1 MPVPRLAEKIARI
14 FALLGLIAA
23 LLAPAFPGFAAA
35 APARPAALHA
45 AMGCGNEAADTH
57 RQVPTHP
64 VPAHHAPGAMDCC
77 VANVCAMNLALP
89 ASPATF
95 ALSVQ
100 FTTAAYA
107 LRALQPPPGV
117 DTAPIPHPPKAA

>member
-1 MPVPRLAEKIARI
+1 MPRLAEKIARI

-35 APARPAALHA
+35 APDQPAALHA
-45 AMGCGNEAADTH
+45 AMGCSDANAH
-57 RQVPTHP
+57 RPVPTHP

-89 ASPATF
+89 ASPTAV

-100 FTTAAYA
+100 FTTASYPFS
-107 LRALQPPPGV
+107 ALQPPLGV
-117 DTAPIPHPPKAA
+117 DSAPIPHPPKAA